1 MVDDECN
8 WGLKLEKL
16 WLNKNINKAIKHSK
30 YLLPS
35 VHSSSYKT
43 IIKVYL
49 PFFKVFFLL
58 FLLV

>member
-8 WGLKLEKL
+8 WGLKLGKL

-35 VHSSSYKT
+35 MHYSSYKT
-43 IIKVYL
+43 VTYH
-49 PFFKVFFLL
+49 FLK
-58 FLLV
+58 